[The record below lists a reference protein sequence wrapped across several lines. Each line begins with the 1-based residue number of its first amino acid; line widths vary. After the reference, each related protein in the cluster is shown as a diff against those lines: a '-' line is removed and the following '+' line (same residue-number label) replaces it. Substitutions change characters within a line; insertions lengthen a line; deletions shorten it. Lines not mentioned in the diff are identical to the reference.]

1 MLAAEDSFQG
11 AIDICHLSRLVSE
24 KVREALPMVL
34 NQPTAILLS
43 GTFTFA
49 KLDVLLSSHINKCV
63 CVCMFPSS
71 IIYTCIYTYVFSHVY
86 SIKIHRYWNQGCKS
100 RAWVRSRRKHARNL
114 SDKLPKPRSPKV

>member
-63 CVCMFPSS
+63 CVYVS
-71 IIYTCIYTYVFSHVY
+71 IQYYIHMYIHVCIFTCVFN
-86 SIKIHRYWNQGCKS
+86 KDTPLLEPG
-100 RAWVRSRRKHARNL
+100 L
-114 SDKLPKPRSPKV
+114 